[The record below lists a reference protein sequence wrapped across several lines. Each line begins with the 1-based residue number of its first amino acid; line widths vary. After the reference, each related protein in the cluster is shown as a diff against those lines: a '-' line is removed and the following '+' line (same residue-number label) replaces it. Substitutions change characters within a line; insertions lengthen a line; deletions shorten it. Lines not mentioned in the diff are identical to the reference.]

1 MVICSVYIEFMC
13 FFSAVKSKLL
23 WKETQLEK
31 QQLLLCLLSIVLV
44 HPSFTRNLSALLGK
58 SFNKHNSAIWHVFS
72 LPARIT
78 GCFSLTLL
86 WDHVLAKLPLH
97 DVSACVCQGISSVK
111 TWPSQSTRREHKPNS
126 RSSSGVISISRPVG
140 TKDATLPGLP
150 FKRRVR

>member
-31 QQLLLCLLSIVLV
+31 HQLLLCLLSIVLV

-72 LPARIT
+72 P
-78 GCFSLTLL
+78 SLLGLL
-86 WDHVLAKLPLH
+86 VVFLLLSCGIMSWLSYHCMTCLHV
-97 DVSACVCQGISSVK
+97 CVKGSHQ
-111 TWPSQSTRREHKPNS
+111 
-126 RSSSGVISISRPVG
+126 
-140 TKDATLPGLP
+140 
-150 FKRRVR
+150 